1 MRAPDRIARIAGAR
15 QADLFVA
22 LGLTVFLLI
31 YLIARGMLHGGNNLL
46 ETGCGLGVFGCVI
59 VRRSHPQLAAVV
71 AGGCLMLTVLGS
83 SAAFPGSLI
92 LVPVLLLAYSLG
104 TAADLTRSVLAL
116 VILGTGLQLSAGQ
129 FNPIVEVLTIG
140 PWAIGLVVRSRRRLT
155 EQFAARGRQLAAE
168 RALFAA
174 EAVRYE
180 RTRIARELHDIVAH
194 CVSVMVIQASAGQR
208 LTETDPALAAEAFDA
223 ISQSARQAETEIGRL
238 VELLDQD
245 TQQRGGPGVQLI
257 GELVAR
263 AGAAGLAVS
272 CRFTGSAGTLPDTA
286 ADAAYRVVQE
296 SLTNALKH
304 APGAPVDVVIAGA
317 AGHVEI
323 GVVNGPATDHQSGL
337 EHSGGG
343 RGLAGMRARVTACGG
358 EISIGPVPGGGWQV
372 LARLPLEPGRARI
385 SSPNPSGSST
395 APPPRTPRAMLRRS
409 SDDDTI
415 TVSRRAYS
423 PPV

>member
-1 MRAPDRIARIAGAR
+1 MRAPDRISRIAGGR
-15 QADLFVA
+15 RADVLVA
-22 LGLTVFLLI
+22 LGLTAFLLI
-31 YLIARGMLHGGNNLL
+31 YLIAQGMLHGANNLL

-59 VRRSHPQLAAVV
+59 LRRSHPRLAAVV
-71 AGGCLMLTVLGS
+71 AGGCLAAAALGS

-104 TAADLTRSVLAL
+104 TAGDLRRSVLAL
-116 VILGTGLQLSAGQ
+116 VILGAGLQVSAGQ

-140 PWAIGLVVRSRRRLT
+140 PWAVGLVLCSRRRIT
-155 EQFAARGRQLAAE
+155 EQLAARGRELAAE

-180 RTRIARELHDIVAH
+180 RARIARELHDIVAH
-194 CVSVMVIQASAGQR
+194 CVSVMVIQAGAGQR
-208 LTETDPALAAEAFDA
+208 LTATDPALAVEAFDS
-223 ISQSARQAETEIGRL
+223 ISEAARQAEAEIGRL

-245 TQQRGGPGVQLI
+245 SQQRGGPGVRLI

-272 CRFTGSAGTLPDTA
+272 CRFTGSAGSLPDTA

-296 SLTNALKH
+296 SLTNALRH

-317 AGHVEI
+317 AGQVEI
-323 GVVNGPATDHQSGL
+323 GVVNGPATDPQSGL

-343 RGLAGMRARVTACGG
+343 RGLAGMRERVTACGG
-358 EISIGPVPGGGWQV
+358 EISVGPVAGGGWQV
-372 LARLPLEPGRARI
+372 LARLPLEPGQARV
-385 SSPNPSGSST
+385 SSRG
-395 APPPRTPRAMLRRS
+395 
-409 SDDDTI
+409 
-415 TVSRRAYS
+415 
-423 PPV
+423 

>member
-1 MRAPDRIARIAGAR
+1 MRAPDRISRVAGGR
-15 QADLFVA
+15 RADVLVA
-22 LGLTVFLLI
+22 LGLTAFLLI
-31 YLIARGMLHGGNNLL
+31 YLIAHGMLHGANNLL
-46 ETGCGLGVFGCVI
+46 ETGCGIAVFGCVI
-59 VRRSHPQLAAVV
+59 MRGNHPQLAAVV
-71 AGGCLMLTVLGS
+71 AGACLTIAALGS

-104 TAADLTRSVLAL
+104 TAADLRRSVLAL

-140 PWAIGLVVRSRRRLT
+140 PWAVGLVVRSRRRLT
-155 EQFAARGRQLAAE
+155 EQLAARGRELEAE

-180 RTRIARELHDIVAH
+180 RARIARELHDIVAH

-208 LTETDPALAAEAFDA
+208 LTVTDPAQAAEAFDS
-223 ISQSARQAETEIGRL
+223 ISEAARQAEAEIGRL

-245 TQQRGGPGVQLI
+245 SHQRGGPGVQLI

-272 CRFTGSAGTLPDTA
+272 CRFTGSADGLCDAA

-317 AGHVEI
+317 AGQVEI
-323 GVVNGPATDHQSGL
+323 GVVNGPATDPRSGL

-343 RGLAGMRARVTACGG
+343 RGLAGMQERVTACGG
-358 EISIGPVPGGGWQV
+358 QISIGPVEGGGWQV
-372 LARLPLEPGRARI
+372 LARLPLAPGQARI
-385 SSPNPSGSST
+385 SSLS
-395 APPPRTPRAMLRRS
+395 
-409 SDDDTI
+409 
-415 TVSRRAYS
+415 
-423 PPV
+423 